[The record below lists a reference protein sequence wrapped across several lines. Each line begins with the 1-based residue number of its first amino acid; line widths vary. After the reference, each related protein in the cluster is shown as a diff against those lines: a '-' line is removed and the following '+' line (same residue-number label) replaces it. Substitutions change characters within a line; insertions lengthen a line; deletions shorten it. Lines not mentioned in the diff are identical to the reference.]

1 MNDEFRIKCLE
12 KLIVDKEM
20 EDINMNNEFRIKY
33 LEKLIVEIVTSLR
46 PVEISKEHKH
56 FINTNYKEILK
67 ILHEWLEEES

>member
-1 MNDEFRIKCLE
+1 
-12 KLIVDKEM
+12 
-20 EDINMNNEFRIKY
+20 MNNEFRIKY